1 MKTISNS
8 LLSIAITLLALMG
21 CADTGLAQV
30 TTFSATP
37 TTIAFT
43 GQTGSASF
51 ASPAT
56 ITVTATNGPVSFAVT
71 SVTSLGAWLTVT
83 PSSGLAGD
91 TGTVLI
97 ASVNTN
103 ANTLTPGNYPG
114 TITLTATGL
123 PPVTINATLTIANG
137 TINPGLNAAPTPVIF
152 TLQGGNIASQLV
164 SLTTTAPSTVV
175 TISSAVNGPVNWL
188 SFTPLAAMISPGTP
202 VSITVT
208 ANSTGLTNGVYNGTV
223 IVTPTAGTALNIPV
237 TLNVTGA
244 IVGSGLIVSPNPL
257 NVSLPMG
264 STVTSIQTLTFTT
277 AVVGG
282 VSFTAVPSTSTG
294 GTWLTSFPASSL
306 TALPGT
312 PATLTVTIN
321 PTNLVANT
329 YSGKITITPS
339 GGAPP
344 FDVPVNLTITGAP
357 ALNVSPASFSF
368 AYQTGTAFPLPQ
380 TLTIGATGLLSF
392 SIIPNANPG
401 SWLVVNPQNGA
412 VIQGGPPA
420 NVTVAVNP
428 AGLPV
433 GTYTGVIS
441 VISNGASNSP
451 IDVPVRLVISDQPI
465 LSFSNS
471 GITLNYQLGNSSF
484 PSGQVQVTSSGNPLP
499 FTVST
504 TVQSGGN
511 FLSVSPSSGTTPQVL
526 TFTLNPIVIGGL
538 GAGTY
543 TEAVNVAS
551 ASAGNSPQTY
561 IVTLNISNST
571 LLTGSQNALSFNYQI
586 GQTQPP
592 LQTLGIGSTGAPLNY
607 AVTSISNNCGNFLTV
622 TPANGMTAAGSIAV
636 GVNTT
641 GLVAGT
647 CTGTVTISSQGAANT
662 ITVPVTLFVS
672 AAALLNV
679 SPTAINVVTQ
689 VGTNPVNQT
698 ISLTSTDPTKPLA
711 FSVSTTPITGGN
723 FLLVGPTSGTTPSNL
738 NLGFTTSG
746 LPVGTYNSTITI
758 SSTGPANAPVV
769 VPVTL
774 VIAPSATAAA
784 TPTSLTFNQP
794 LGGPAPSNQTLTLN
808 STAGGLNYTVSATT
822 LNGNNTWLTVT
833 PTAGITPSSVA
844 VSVNGAGLIQGMY
857 SGVVTFVVAGAAVSP
872 INVPV
877 TLVVGPSQGLVLGA
891 NAVNFNFQAGA
902 STTPTQTIQVTSI
915 GGNVPFTAT
924 ATSPGNFLTV
934 TPAAGTT
941 PGPVSIGLSQT
952 VLATLAPG
960 NYAGT
965 VTLASPN
972 LASQTIN
979 VTLTVT
985 AAPPPTISSVVNAAS
1000 NQSGSV
1006 SPGEI
1011 VAIFGVNIGPAVAA
1025 GLVLT
1030 PQGTVSTSLGNTV
1043 VAFDGVA
1050 APLIFVSAN
1059 QINAIVPY
1067 EIAGRVSTNVVVTRG
1082 GQSSPALQLRVADT
1096 APSIFS
1102 LSQGGNGQGAILNS
1116 NGTVNSAS
1124 NPAAKG
1130 SVIVIYATGEG
1141 VTRPQPATGA
1151 VTSAT
1156 GTSFPAPVNN
1166 VSVKIGGASVTT
1178 FNYIGEAPGLVAGV
1192 LQINAVIPQGIG
1204 SGPQTV
1210 ELNIGGASNNQQTIT
1225 VAVQ

>member
-1 MKTISNS
+1 MKTISKS
-8 LLSIAITLLALMG
+8 LLSIAGALLALVG

-30 TTFSATP
+30 TTFTASPRSIT
-37 TTIAFT
+37 FL

-51 ASPAT
+51 ATPAT
-56 ITVTATNGPVSFAVT
+56 ITVTAANGPVSFAVT
-71 SVTSLGAWLTVT
+71 SVSSLNNWLTVT
-83 PSSGLAGD
+83 PLSGLAVD
-91 TGTVLI
+91 TGTAVT

-103 ANTLTPGNYPG
+103 ANTFPPGDYPG
-114 TITLTATGL
+114 TITLSAVGF
-123 PPVTINATLTIANG
+123 PPITINAILTIANG
-137 TINPGLNAAPTPVIF
+137 TVNPGLIASPTPVIF
-152 TLQGGNIASQLV
+152 TLQTGNTASQSV
-164 SLTTTAPSTVV
+164 SLTTTAPATVV
-175 TISSAVNGPVNWL
+175 TLSSAVNGPINWL
-188 SFTPLAAMISPGTP
+188 SVTPLAAQIAPGTP

-208 ANSTGLTNGVYNGTV
+208 ANTTGLTNATYNGTV

-244 IVGSGLIVSPNPL
+244 VVGSGLIVSPNPL
-257 NVSLPMG
+257 NVSIPVG
-264 STVTSIQTLTFTT
+264 STASTVQTLTLST

-282 VSFTAVPSTSTG
+282 VSFSATPSTATG
-294 GTWLTSFPASSL
+294 GMWLTSFPAATL

-312 PATLTVTIN
+312 PALLMVTIN

-329 YSGKITITPS
+329 YSGKITISPS
-339 GGAPP
+339 GGAQP
-344 FDVPVNLTITGAP
+344 FDVPVNLTITGSP

-380 TLTIGATGLLSF
+380 TLTIGATGVLSF
-392 SIIPNANPG
+392 SIVPNANPG

-412 VIQGGPPA
+412 VTQGGPPA
-420 NVTVAVNP
+420 SVTVAINP

-433 GTYTGVIS
+433 GPYSGVIS
-441 VISNGASNSP
+441 VISNNASNSP
-451 IDVPVRLVISDQPI
+451 IDVPVRLLISDQPI
-465 LSFSNS
+465 LSLSNS
-471 GITLNYQLGNSSF
+471 GATLNYQLGNSSL
-484 PSGQVQVTSSGNPLP
+484 PSGQVQVTSSGNPLA

-511 FLSVSPSSGTTPQVL
+511 FLSVSPSSGTTPQLL
-526 TFTLNPIVIGGL
+526 TFTLNPIVLGGL
-538 GAGTY
+538 GSGTY

-551 ASAGNSPQTY
+551 PTAGNSPQTY
-561 IVTLNISNST
+561 IVTLNVSNST

-586 GQTQPP
+586 GQTQPQ

-607 AVTSISNNCGNFLTV
+607 AVTSISNNCGNFLSV
-622 TPANGMTAAGSIAV
+622 TPANGMTSAGSVAV
-636 GVNTT
+636 GVATA

-647 CTGTVTISSQGAANT
+647 CTGTVTISSSGAANT
-662 ITVPVTLFVS
+662 LSVPVTLFVS
-672 AAALLNV
+672 AAPLLNV
-679 SPTAINVVTQ
+679 SPTAINVTTQ
-689 VGTNPVNQT
+689 VGTNPANQT
-698 ISLTSTDPTKPLA
+698 ISLTSTDPTKPLT
-711 FSVSTTPITGGN
+711 FSVSTAPITGGN

-758 SSTGPANAPVV
+758 ASTGPSNAPVV

-794 LGGPAPSNQTLTLN
+794 FNGPAPASQPLTLS
-808 STAGGLNYTVSATT
+808 STSGGLNYTVSATT

-844 VSVNGAGLIQGMY
+844 VSVNGAGLVQGMY
-857 SGVVTFVVAGAAVSP
+857 SGVVTFVVSGAAGGP

-877 TLVVGPSQGLVLGA
+877 TLVVGPSQGLVLSA
-891 NAVNFNFQAGA
+891 NAVNFNFQAGSA
-902 STTPTQTIQVTSI
+902 PIPTQTVQLTSI

-924 ATSPGNFLTV
+924 AASPGNFLTV
-934 TPAAGTT
+934 APAAGTT
-941 PGPVSIGLSQT
+941 PGPIAIGLSPT
-952 VLATLAPG
+952 VLATLTPG
-960 NYAGT
+960 NYTGT

-972 LASQTIN
+972 LASQTVN
-979 VTLTVT
+979 VSLTVT
-985 AAPPPTISSVVNAAS
+985 PASPPTIASVVNAAS

-1011 VAIFGVNIGPAVAA
+1011 VAIFGVNIGPATPA

-1030 PQGTVSTSLGNTV
+1030 PQGTVSTNVANTV

-1082 GQSSPALQLRVADT
+1082 GQSSAVLQLRVADT

-1116 NGTVNSAS
+1116 NSTVNGAS

-1130 SVIVIYATGEG
+1130 SIIVIYATGEG

-1166 VSVKIGGASVTT
+1166 VSVKIGGAPVTT

-1192 LQINAVIPQGIG
+1192 LQINAVVPQGIA

-1210 ELNIGGASNNQQTIT
+1210 ELTIGGASNNQQTIT